1 MRYCF
6 ITRDNNM
13 RLILKVLTVLS
24 IISLSTSCE
33 AQEIENLMDNGDKR
47 EMTRLVN
54 QARQKGVYC
63 GGKWQKPVATI
74 KWDDKLEKAAS
85 NKSYDMYENKYFA
98 HSSPDGENLS
108 DRLKTINYAWK
119 TIGENLAMGPTSV
132 KQTVDGWLKSEGH
145 CLNIMKP
152 EYTHFGAS
160 QYGTYWTQVFAKPKN
175 IP

>member
-1 MRYCF
+1 MKLLLN
-6 ITRDNNM
+6 I
-13 RLILKVLTVLS
+13 LISTIL
-24 IISLSTSCE
+24 ISLSTSCQ
-33 AQEIENLMDNGDKR
+33 AQEIDNLMTNKDKR
-47 EMTRLVN
+47 EMVRLIN
-54 QARQKGVYC
+54 QARQKGVRC
-63 GGKWQKPVATI
+63 GKTSMKSVSPL
-74 KWDDKLEKAAS
+74 KWDDQLEKAAS
-85 NKSYDMYENKYFA
+85 NKSYDMYKHKYFA

-152 EYTHFGAS
+152 EYTHFGAA